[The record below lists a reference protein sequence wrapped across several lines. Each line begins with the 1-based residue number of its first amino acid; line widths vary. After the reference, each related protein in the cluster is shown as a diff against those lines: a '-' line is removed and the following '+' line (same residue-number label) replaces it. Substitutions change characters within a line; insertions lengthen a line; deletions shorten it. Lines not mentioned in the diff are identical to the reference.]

1 MTKLILNIE
10 KKNASKVSN
19 ECGKMVADY
28 MMKMEQTDEA
38 EGKDAAVNYVDMA
51 EMNKF
56 MASGG
61 ETELN
66 FRDELPPELMGH
78 L

>member
-1 MTKLILNIE
+1 
-10 KKNASKVSN
+10 
-19 ECGKMVADY
+19 

-51 EMNKF
+51 EMNRF
-56 MASGG
+56 MERGG

-78 L
+78 M